1 MKKVLADLTY
11 TVGAMLLIW
20 CVLSFFDVLR
30 GQWFDNVYSA
40 WNLFKFIV
48 DWKVKNVLLY

>member
-1 MKKVLADLTY
+1 MKKVLAGLTY
-11 TVGAMLLIW
+11 TLGAILLVW

-40 WNLFKFIV
+40 WNLFKLIA
-48 DWKVKNVLLY
+48 DWRG